1 MEGPTWRAAHN
12 VPEATK
18 KQLWQDIQDKIN
30 SLGVSHRTIDD
41 IKKRWYDLRSRTKER
56 VAERLRE
63 MRGTGGGPSSVPPP
77 TPLEERVEETLEQE
91 AVTGFGD
98 LDTSEPS
105 TSTGLQQDTTN
116 TPSTQAHED
125 TPGPPSTPT
134 CTVSSIPAVATPAAT
149 IPQEAAP
156 ATGRE
161 ETGGSTGQP
170 PLRRRRRSIPSGL
183 QSASGLL
190 PPTTS
195 EAHLLRGQRL
205 QNRILGRIS
214 GVLHR
219 FVRNKHA
226 SMQYLNTRMDMICS
240 NTGDLALAMRELAG
254 GLLAQAEGG
263 RRRDRQ
269 IMHRLDRMA
278 TSIGRLAMNT
288 TGLSRRTVGL
298 QVEMGHF
305 AGDVARGLGR
315 LTHIIELMETR
326 EMSRATGETPQDSE
340 EGSTVSSVSV
350 TDSRVLRSGRQS
362 TTEQQGPARLAGGA
376 EGLRD
381 HPGPLNVANDVNVP
395 HAWLAFYC
403 PWTIFTCE

>member
-1 MEGPTWRAAHN
+1 MEGTPRRRKLKFSERELEVLTEECCQHHDELFGRAALT

-18 KQLWQDIQDKIN
+18 KKLWQDIQEKIN
-30 SLGVSHRTIDD
+30 SLGVSHRTIED

-77 TPLEERVEETLEQE
+77 TPLEERVEETLEKE
-91 AVTGFGD
+91 AVCGFGD

-105 TSTGLQQDTTN
+105 TSTGLQQDTPN
-116 TPSTQAHED
+116 TPTTQAQEE
-125 TPGPPSTPT
+125 TPGPASTPT
-134 CTVSSIPAVATPAAT
+134 CTVSSIPALVTPAAT
-149 IPQEAAP
+149 ITPEAAP

-161 ETGGSTGQP
+161 DTGGSTGQP
-170 PLRRRRRSIPSGL
+170 PLRRRRRARPSG
-183 QSASGLL
+183 SGIL
-190 PPTTS
+190 PPTSS

-219 FVRNKHA
+219 FVSHNHA
-226 SMQYLNTRMDMICS
+226 SMQHLNRRMDMMCQ
-240 NTGDLALAMRELAG
+240 NTGDIALAIRELAG
-254 GLLAQAEGG
+254 GLLGQAEAG

-269 IMHRLDRMA
+269 TMQRLDRMA
-278 TSIGRLAMNT
+278 TSIGRLAINT
-288 TGLSRRTVGL
+288 TGLSRRTLGL
-298 QVEMGHF
+298 QIEMGHF

-340 EGSTVSSVSV
+340 EGSTVSSVSA
-350 TDSRVLRSGRQS
+350 TDSRVLRSGRHS
-362 TTEQQGPARLAGGA
+362 TTDAAGTSQAGRR
-376 EGLRD
+376 GRR
-381 HPGPLNVANDVNVP
+381 
-395 HAWLAFYC
+395 
-403 PWTIFTCE
+403 T

>member
-1 MEGPTWRAAHN
+1 
-12 VPEATK
+12 
-18 KQLWQDIQDKIN
+18 
-30 SLGVSHRTIDD
+30 
-41 IKKRWYDLRSRTKER
+41 
-56 VAERLRE
+56 

-91 AVTGFGD
+91 AVCGFGD

-105 TSTGLQQDTTN
+105 TSTGLQQDTPN
-116 TPSTQAHED
+116 TPSTQAQED
-125 TPGPPSTPT
+125 TPGPASTPT

-149 IPQEAAP
+149 ITPEAAP
-156 ATGRE
+156 ATCRE
-161 ETGGSTGQP
+161 DTGGSTGQP
-170 PLRRRRRSIPSGL
+170 PLRRRRRTRPSGL
-183 QSASGLL
+183 QSASGIL

-205 QNRILGRIS
+205 QNRFLGRIS

-219 FVRNKHA
+219 FVRNNHA
-226 SMQYLNTRMDMICS
+226 SMQHLHRCTDMMCQ
-240 NTGDLALAMRELAG
+240 NTGDLALAIRELAG
-254 GLLAQAEGG
+254 GLLAQAEAG

-278 TSIGRLAMNT
+278 TSIGRLAINT
-288 TGLSRRTVGL
+288 TCLSRRTVGL

-326 EMSRATGETPQDSE
+326 EMLRATGETPQDSE
-340 EGSTVSSVSV
+340 EGSTVSSVSA

-362 TTEQQGPARLAGGA
+362 TTDAAGTSQAGRR
-376 EGLRD
+376 GRRS
-381 HPGPLNVANDVNVP
+381 
-395 HAWLAFYC
+395 
-403 PWTIFTCE
+403 